1 MNDDGDVSPQD
12 GVPPDGPADG
22 AGAAPS
28 SPDAAHAV
36 TAHAVTSRPV
46 TAFEVAWRNVW
57 VRAAAYVVLAAV
69 VGTLAWT
76 LRDRY
81 AFVLQVGVIGFV
93 LAYVLNPVVE
103 ALQRIR
109 VRRSIGVALVYVA
122 LLQLF
127 VFGSLLFGQVVVE
140 LTRFVNLIPGAV
152 RALGDRLGALGG
164 WVERLVAGLP
174 PSVAAFLDERLGL
187 TPDGDLAAQ
196 AQDRVAGL
204 LEAVVANL
212 LELFE
217 GFATGGPSM
226 LVSGATSLVSATLQ
240 VFLIVLVS
248 AYFLYDFPRFVR
260 NFRAYVPTRWRP
272 LADDLTQKADRAVGG
287 YLRGQILVTILLG
300 ILIWVGLSLIG
311 IPLATAISFLAAIF
325 NLVPY
330 LGPIVGTI
338 PAVLLGFTVGPWA
351 PLLAI
356 VVFVVANQ
364 IEANV
369 LGPMILSRSVDLHPV
384 TVLLAILAGL
394 GLFGIVGALLAVPL
408 VALVKLILEDHLF
421 SRPAYAPAS
430 SVAADADGD
439 AAAPDADA

>member
-1 MNDDGDVSPQD
+1 MNDDDARD
-12 GVPPDGPADG
+12 ARDD
-22 AGAAPS
+22 AAPAATE
-28 SPDAAHAV
+28 PAGDAGPTPGPRSV
-36 TAHAVTSRPV
+36 TAI
-46 TAFEVAWRNVW
+46 EIAWRSAW

-69 VGTLAWT
+69 LVTLAWT

-81 AFVLQVGVIGFV
+81 AFVLQVGLIGFV

-164 WVERLVAGLP
+164 WFERLVEGLP
-174 PSVAAFLDERLGL
+174 PSVGAFLDERLGL

-196 AQDRVAGL
+196 AQERVAGL
-204 LEAVVANL
+204 LEALVANL
-212 LELFE
+212 LEVLE

-272 LADDLTQKADRAVGG
+272 LVHDLTRKADRAVGG

-356 VVFVVANQ
+356 LVFVVANQ

-394 GLFGIVGALLAVPL
+394 GLLGIVGALLAVPL
-408 VALVKLILEDHLF
+408 VALTKLILEDHLF
-421 SRPAYAPAS
+421 TRPAYAPA
-430 SVAADADGD
+430 APAP
-439 AAAPDADA
+439 AAPESTEADPPASGEDA

>member
-1 MNDDGDVSPQD
+1 VNDDDARDARDDAAPAATEPAG
-12 GVPPDGPADG
+12 GPAAE
-22 AGAAPS
+22 AGPPAGPRS
-28 SPDAAHAV
+28 V
-36 TAHAVTSRPV
+36 TAI
-46 TAFEVAWRNVW
+46 EIAWRSAW
-57 VRAAAYVVLAAV
+57 VRAATYVALAAV
-69 VGTLAWT
+69 LVTLAWT

-93 LAYVLNPVVE
+93 LAYVLNPLVE

-109 VRRSIGVALVYVA
+109 VRRSIGVALVYVV

-164 WVERLVAGLP
+164 WFERLVEGLP

-196 AQDRVAGL
+196 AQERVAGL
-204 LEAVVANL
+204 LEALVANL
-212 LELFE
+212 LEVLE

-300 ILIWVGLSLIG
+300 ILIWIGLSLIG

-394 GLFGIVGALLAVPL
+394 GLLGILGALLAVPL
-408 VALVKLILEDHLF
+408 VALTKLILEDHLF
-421 SRPAYAPAS
+421 TRPAYAPAAPAS
-430 SVAADADGD
+430 
-439 AAAPDADA
+439 AAPSPSEADPPASGEDA